1 MNNMHC
7 HIRYCVA
14 LIITSLLSCITQNE
28 PMMSLS
34 TVTLLM
40 LHQDINSAHE
50 WRRPRGSVWAN
61 VWLILKAVKEQSRSQ
76 PTPKCHSPY
85 IIPAC
90 IFHRGTPAYTRLP
103 VLPTRQKR
111 SRHSRVESGSASWPS
126 IMQSVSKESGNLD
139 SERMS
144 FLDPHCVTWML
155 IYWLCHSYSCVFNA
169 EFGFANELATGPQRV
184 AQFTVIQSD
193 SFVNLVILFCVSHQW

>member
-103 VLPTRQKR
+103 ALPTRQKR
-111 SRHSRVESGSASWPS
+111 SRHSRVENGSASWPS
-126 IMQSVSKESGNLD
+126 ITQRVSKESGNLD

-144 FLDPHCVTWML
+144 FLEPTVWPGCCLINYATVVYSMQNVALLMSWQLDLRGWLSSLSYKVTHL
-155 IYWLCHSYSCVFNA
+155 SI
-169 EFGFANELATGPQRV
+169 
-184 AQFTVIQSD
+184 
-193 SFVNLVILFCVSHQW
+193 